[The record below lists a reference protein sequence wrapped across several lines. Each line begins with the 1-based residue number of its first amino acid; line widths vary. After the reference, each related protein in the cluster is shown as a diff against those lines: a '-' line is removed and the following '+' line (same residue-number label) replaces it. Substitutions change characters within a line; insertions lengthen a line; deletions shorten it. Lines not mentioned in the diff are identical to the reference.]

1 MHRRLRICG
10 AKGGAGCFRPRIPAA
25 KVDLH
30 REKNNCKCGAT
41 KNKHGYNQNIASKS
55 NRRWLKNYEKLVVR
69 IGTDILKIMAV
80 VVLCDT
86 SYFCIAFGRTHP
98 TSGTKCFQII
108 YNFFLN
114 PECERIL
121 WLLAPEKFP
130 IENFRVRSNL
140 GKISTFH

>member
-1 MHRRLRICG
+1 MRC
-10 AKGGAGCFRPRIPAA
+10 
-25 KVDLH
+25 
-30 REKNNCKCGAT
+30 
-41 KNKHGYNQNIASKS
+41 HGYNQNIASKS

-108 YNFFLN
+108 ADSAQTGYRTTFL
-114 PECERIL
+114 C
-121 WLLAPEKFP
+121 
-130 IENFRVRSNL
+130 
-140 GKISTFH
+140 